1 MDVEEEKTDDGDSAT
16 LCMPAV
22 VKIQKKNTFFAVLV
36 KE

>member
-16 LCMPAV
+16 LWMVV
-22 VKIQKKNTFFAVLV
+22 VKIQKKHLFFFAVLV